1 MTLFS
6 DVSTKSVESL
16 ISTFF
21 NGARDR
27 HGGREKRRG
36 KSVDQT
42 ASPGPR
48 GRKSVDQTASHGL
61 KKLLLT
67 TPLTSSESE

>member
-27 HGGREKRRG
+27 HGGREKRR
-36 KSVDQT
+36 
-42 ASPGPR
+42 
-48 GRKSVDQTASHGL
+48 RKSVDQTASHGL

-67 TPLTSSESE
+67 TSLTSSESE